1 MMIISEKINKID
13 FIKALKIYNYYIANS
28 FANFEE
34 KGLSSNEFKKKYK
47 KIKSNKLPF
56 ILAKK
61 NNDVVGLAFVNN
73 FREKVDIDI
82 RLNIRFI
89 LIQIL

>member
-1 MMIISEKINKID
+1 MTIISEKINKID

-34 KGLSSNEFKKKYK
+34 RILSENEFNQKYK

-56 ILAKK
+56 IISK
-61 NNDVVGLAFVNN
+61 
-73 FREKVDIDI
+73 EK
-82 RLNIRFI
+82 
-89 LIQIL
+89 